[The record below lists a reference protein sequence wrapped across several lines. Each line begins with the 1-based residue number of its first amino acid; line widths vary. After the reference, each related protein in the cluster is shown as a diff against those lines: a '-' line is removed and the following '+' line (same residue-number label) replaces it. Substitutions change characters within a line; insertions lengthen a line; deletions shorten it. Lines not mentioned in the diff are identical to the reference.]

1 MCKHFICEICGA
13 YMQTQDRIIHKCVY
27 FSQVIL
33 IKQIVRI
40 VYAQLNTH
48 KARFY
53 SLMRRQ
59 DIFGDLFLCLNF
71 SVSEHSTQMHHIALY
86 FIYYTIAFTTLL
98 FPSM

>member
-1 MCKHFICEICGA
+1 MCKHFICEICSA
-13 YMQTQDRIIHKCVY
+13 HMQTQDRIIHKCVY

-40 VYAQLNTH
+40 VYVQLNTH

-59 DIFGDLFLCLNF
+59 DIFW
-71 SVSEHSTQMHHIALY
+71 
-86 FIYYTIAFTTLL
+86 
-98 FPSM
+98 